1 MLTSLLI
8 IITIIPSLI
17 FILNFMDVPVED
29 YLIYV
34 LWIVAI
40 ILLLGSLKGKIKT
53 IFSPIT

>member
-1 MLTSLLI
+1 MLTSLLL

-17 FILNFMDVPVED
+17 LILNFMDVPIED

>member
-17 FILNFMDVPVED
+17 FILNFMDVPIED